1 VNIREWPLVVFTLT
15 GQAAAGLAVVLL
27 LPGYA
32 PAGRAA
38 DPLLHSLRMGAALGV
53 FILAGLAAAA
63 SLLHLGRASRA
74 PRSVVNAGT
83 SWLSREVIALLVFLA
98 AAAVLVFAERRGT
111 GAGLRTIL
119 AYLTAAA
126 GGVFIFCMAKIY
138 MLPTVLEWNTP
149 ATPAAFFSSALVLG
163 ALLAPF
169 VLGFSARGVETN
181 LPLVTLVI
189 MGTAILVALLY
200 TPRFGLLAK
209 KEAFPP
215 FRPDPNLPAWFAGRI
230 ALLALAILLW
240 VVSIVIP
247 GAAVAASWAALAAAV
262 GSVVLGRLLFYSLP
276 SGL

>member
-1 VNIREWPLVVFTLT
+1 MNIREWPLVVFTLT
-15 GQAAAGLAVVLL
+15 GQAAAGLAVFLL
-27 LPGYA
+27 LPGFT

-53 FILAGLAAAA
+53 FILVGLAAAA
-63 SLLHLGRASRA
+63 SLLHLGKASRA

-83 SWLSREVIALLVFLA
+83 SWLSREVIALLIFLA
-98 AAAVLVFAERRGT
+98 AAAALVFAEGRGA

-119 AYLTAAA
+119 SYLTTAA
-126 GGVFIFCMAKIY
+126 GGMFVFSMAKIY
-138 MLPTVLEWNTP
+138 MLPTVPEWNTP

-181 LPLVTLVI
+181 LPLVTLVV
-189 MGTAILVALLY
+189 MGAGVLACLLFA
-200 TPRFGLLAK
+200 PRFGLLAK
-209 KEAFPP
+209 KVAFPP

-247 GAAVAASWAALAAAV
+247 GADVTASWASLAAAV
-262 GSVVLGRLLFYSLP
+262 GSEVLGRLLFYSLP